1 MWLRRHRNDIIVFV
15 IMTVGVVRGY
25 GSRRGSDIIVR
36 IIIGRDVAPRFYIIR
51 CCRCHSV
58 GCGVSG
64 ELMLCIELPTYLSLQ
79 ASELR
84 MKNFAGSFPQHLMH
98 VRLVLGRG
106 YGWLGLLC
114 SFVRFYGDT
123 SDDGYICCGLGIPH
137 DNAFRTRRIMQ

>member
-64 ELMLCIELPTYLSLQ
+64 ELMLCIELHLSLQ

-84 MKNFAGSFPQHLMH
+84 MKNFAGSFPQHLMSCPPRAWSRTR
-98 VRLVLGRG
+98 VA
-106 YGWLGLLC
+106 GLALQLC
-114 SFVRFYGDT
+114 S
-123 SDDGYICCGLGIPH
+123 ILW
-137 DNAFRTRRIMQ
+137 